1 VALTEQSADLS
12 ARLDNVRVPVSPR
25 TRIGVAADWEMATLG
40 VPLAAGY
47 ARRTGRDISRIG
59 CYVAFGYFKLAVVL
73 EGIYARYPLHHTV
86 GDGIE
91 HEGLAVPTLVARA
104 HQVLGA
110 DD

>member
-1 VALTEQSADLS
+1 MLTGQSADLS
-12 ARLDNVRVPVSPR
+12 ERLDRVLVPVSPR
-25 TRIGVAADWEMATLG
+25 TRISAVVDWEMAALG
-40 VPLAAGY
+40 DPLAAGY
-47 ARRTGRDISRIG
+47 ACRTGRDISGIG

-73 EGIYARYPLHHTV
+73 EGIYACYPLHQPV
-86 GDGIE
+86 GDSFE

>member
-1 VALTEQSADLS
+1 
-12 ARLDNVRVPVSPR
+12 VPVSPR

-40 VPLAAGY
+40 VPLAAGC